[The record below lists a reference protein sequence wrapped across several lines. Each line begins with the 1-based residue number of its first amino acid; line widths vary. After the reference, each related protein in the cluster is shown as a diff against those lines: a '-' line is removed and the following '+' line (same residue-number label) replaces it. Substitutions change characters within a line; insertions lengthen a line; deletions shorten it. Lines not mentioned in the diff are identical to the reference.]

1 MVDEDQI
8 KRDCRQTARQLLR
21 EQPDLTF
28 RELVGRSEFKFAC
41 QYLEFPEAK
50 LIDWITPDL
59 TATEEAPFY
68 ENASVWTLEEAV
80 AIWLDRNPLI
90 VLLGSR
96 NPEFWNTAYHPK
108 LRERVSLGIESAS
121 RDIIAGKLASIQKNG
136 RDYVSPL
143 DFREWAVEQLG
154 EPKGEAPQRL
164 FQVLLSKESNK
175 SETISSI
182 APEDRT
188 KSTKSK
194 TPADQQNK
202 KPWLVPDENDPPPE
216 HDWYIPARYFA
227 RELIVADSKLLLK
240 RDLLAKKVSDS
251 MFKVDIKKRGIAKRY
266 NPATI
271 KKAFSNVKFG

>member
-28 RELVGRSEFKFAC
+28 RELVGRSEIKLAC

-50 LIDWITPDL
+50 LFDWITPDL
-59 TATEEAPFY
+59 TAAEEAPFY
-68 ENASVWTLEEAV
+68 ENASVWTIEEAV

-90 VLLGSR
+90 VLLGLR
-96 NPEFWNTAYHPK
+96 NPEFWNKAYHPL
-108 LRERVSLGIESAS
+108 LRKQVSDGIDSAS
-121 RDIIAGKLASIQKNG
+121 QDIIAGKLASIQKNG
-136 RDYVSPL
+136 RDYVNPL
-143 DFREWAVEQLG
+143 DFYKWAVKKLG
-154 EPKGEAPQRL
+154 KVRGKAPRCL
-164 FQVLLSKESNK
+164 FKVLLSKESNK
-175 SETISSI
+175 RKTISST

-188 KSTKSK
+188 KSTESK
-194 TPADQQNK
+194 PPADQQNE

-216 HDWYIPARYFA
+216 LDWYIPARYFA
-227 RELIVADSKLLLK
+227 RKLIVADSTLLLK
-240 RDLLAKKVSDS
+240 RDLLAEKVSDS
-251 MFKVDIKKRGIAKRY
+251 MFNIGIKKRGIAKRY